1 MLDARPARTADMS
14 HLPCPECLSM
24 ATVPVDA
31 VATADLSRLYRR
43 HGIDAAP
50 YLDGTPTITR
60 YRCAACELRF
70 FSPACAGDDRFYEQL
85 QRFDWYYQDEKPE
98 YRYVQQTMDDARR
111 VLEVGCGKGAFHA
124 FLSPATTYTGLE
136 FNDDA
141 VGKAQ
146 AAGLDVRKASIE
158 EHAASHPACYDVVC
172 SFQVLEHVPQPQAFL
187 DGCVAALADGGLL
200 IIAVP
205 AEDGFLSVAVNAPLN
220 MPPHHALRWTDRAL
234 RSAALRRGLT
244 PVTLWHEPVASFHRD
259 WQSHTLAHHY
269 FVQRGLSTLRL
280 VDTRLR
286 YRAIGRL
293 LRNRWLREHLARRVL
308 GAHPT
313 LGHGHT
319 VVLVARKHG

>member
-1 MLDARPARTADMS
+1 MLDARPARSADTS
-14 HLPCPECLSM
+14 HPPCPECLSM
-24 ATVPVDA
+24 ATMPVDA
-31 VATADLSRLYRR
+31 VATTDLSHLYRC
-43 HGIDAAP
+43 HGVDAAP
-50 YLDGTPTITR
+50 YFDGTPTITR

-98 YRYVQQTMDDARR
+98 YRYVQQYMEEARR

-124 FLSPATTYTGLE
+124 FLSPATAYTGLE

-141 VGKAQ
+141 VAKAQ

-158 EHAASHPACYDVVC
+158 EHAARHPACYDIVC
-172 SFQVLEHVPQPQAFL
+172 SFQVLEHVPQPQTFL

-244 PVTLWHEPVASFHRD
+244 PVTLWHEPVAGFHRD
-259 WQSHTLAHHY
+259 WQSHTLAHQY
-269 FVQRGLSTLRL
+269 FVLRGASTLRL

-293 LRNRWLREHLARRVL
+293 LRNRWLREQLARRVL
-308 GAHPT
+308 NAHPT

-319 VVLVARKHG
+319 VVLVARKSG